1 MRDIDPRG
9 PIYEGLTKLEL
20 MWMKHFAPHEK
31 EALSIALFGESLFGP
46 PPWQKQRDQRWAALL
61 GEVAPVGKPYRIT
74 HEDIKNRLASIA
86 RIRARVPSAQK
97 SPPKSNTVSAFSDWV
112 IRLYVSERSNAAL
125 LSGLE
130 GELAVVAHR
139 LQIRRAKLEVPR
151 WEHQGW
157 KLVHDGVRG
166 AFEGGLSIPSLEVD
180 GASMTGVPDLVFRE
194 RKTGRIL
201 IVELKVSEA
210 ILPSDGWPN
219 LRAQLWAYSH
229 IEKWS
234 AAPEVLLAGEVWSP
248 ESAGLQRRRTY
259 QWRATD
265 EVLQAESKEL
275 FEAYG
280 GHVVR

>member
-1 MRDIDPRG
+1 MREIDPND
-9 PIYEGLTKLEL
+9 PIYKGLTKPEL
-20 MWMKHFAPHEK
+20 MRLKHFSPQEK
-31 EALSIALFGESLFGP
+31 ETLSIALFGESLFGR

-74 HEDIKNRLASIA
+74 HEDIKNRLASLA
-86 RIRARVPSAQK
+86 RHRARTPSANESSTQA
-97 SPPKSNTVSAFSDWV
+97 NTVSAFSDWV
-112 IRLYVSERSNAAL
+112 IRLYVPERSNAAL
-125 LSGLE
+125 MSGLE
-130 GELAVVAHR
+130 GERAVVAHR
-139 LQIRRAKLEVPR
+139 LRVQRAKLEVPR
-151 WEHQGW
+151 WEQQGW

-166 AFEGGLSIPSLEVD
+166 AFEGGFSIPSLEVG

-219 LRAQLWAYSH
+219 LRAQLWAYSR

-234 AAPEVLLAGEVWSP
+234 TAPEVLLAGEVWSP

-259 QWRATD
+259 QWRARD
-265 EVLQAESKEL
+265 EDLQSESKEL

-280 GHVVR
+280 GRVLQ

>member
-1 MRDIDPRG
+1 M
-9 PIYEGLTKLEL
+9 
-20 MWMKHFAPHEK
+20 
-31 EALSIALFGESLFGP
+31 SIALFGESLFGP

-74 HEDIKNRLASIA
+74 HEDIKNHLASIA
-86 RIRARVPSAQK
+86 RVRARVTSAK
-97 SPPKSNTVSAFSDWV
+97 ESPPKSNTVSAFSDWV
-112 IRLYVSERSNAAL
+112 IRLYVPERRNAAL

-130 GELAVVAHR
+130 GERAVVAHR
-139 LQIRRAKLEVPR
+139 LRIQRAKLEVPR

-166 AFEGGLSIPSLEVD
+166 VFDGGLSIPSLEVD
-180 GASMTGVPDLVFRE
+180 GASMIGVPDLVFRE
-194 RKTGRIL
+194 RKTGRLL

-219 LRAQLWAYSH
+219 LRAQLWAYSR
-229 IEKWS
+229 IERWS
-234 AAPEVLLAGEVWSP
+234 TAPEVLLAGEVWSP

-259 QWRATD
+259 QWRASD
-265 EVLQAESKEL
+265 EDLQAESKEL